1 MVKLGNIASFTNID
15 GTTVTGIIEKVN
27 GKKVTI
33 REHGVGNWVVTANM
47 LTFLNIGGECH
58 LKNSLTS

>member
-47 LTFLNIGGECH
+47 LTFLNIGGE
-58 LKNSLTS
+58 

>member
-1 MVKLGNIASFTNID
+1 MVKLGNIALFTNID

-33 REHGVGNWVVTANM
+33 RERGVGNWVVTASM
-47 LTFLNIGGECH
+47 LTFLNIGGE
-58 LKNSLTS
+58 